1 LGVMLAIALLLQD
14 KLAEDT
20 LSKIDQQIAAFR
32 SLSVEVRAE
41 LRSQAEDHEKKE
53 SFSGKILL
61 KDGGKARLDLLRVR
75 DNKESSMLIISNG
88 TTVADTREGETLET
102 PTPKDFNKNFSLAA
116 LALTGVTKAHMLT
129 FEVSAPV
136 DYDVRRKGAL
146 SNVRVEPDEGELKSL
161 SYTLTFGAH
170 TSTVRVWYSPTD
182 LRPLKRELVWKA
194 AKARVTMTETYMNYL
209 VNADIPDEKFA
220 IPVKK

>member
-1 LGVMLAIALLLQD
+1 MLAIALLLQD

-129 FEVSAPV
+129 FEVSA
-136 DYDVRRKGAL
+136 R
-146 SNVRVEPDEGELKSL
+146 
-161 SYTLTFGAH
+161 
-170 TSTVRVWYSPTD
+170 
-182 LRPLKRELVWKA
+182 
-194 AKARVTMTETYMNYL
+194 
-209 VNADIPDEKFA
+209 
-220 IPVKK
+220 